1 MANRARTLKIG
12 EDTPFPEGTV
22 SRRRPR
28 SASRLIRI
36 ERPALG
42 DERTAE
48 REVRELPAQLLPQLP
63 VPATLFVHVPGHEGP
78 VAIATSPERAASE
91 RAAGRTVFDPV
102 EWSAIV
108 TAAESDRLWPS
119 DLRELCARKAGAR
132 RPGGPGWAL
141 DLDTALAGARPDAPQ
156 EWSVGRVLDR
166 IGAALLTVEC

>member
-1 MANRARTLKIG
+1 MANRATTLKI
-12 EDTPFPEGTV
+12 EASQGTLT
-22 SRRRPR
+22 RRRPR

-36 ERPALG
+36 ERPLLG
-42 DERTAE
+42 DERITE
-48 REVRELPAQLLPQLP
+48 REVRELPAQLLAQLP
-63 VPATLFVHVPGHEGP
+63 LPATLFVHVPGHEGP
-78 VAIATSPERAASE
+78 IAIATTPERAESE

-119 DLRELCARKAGAR
+119 DLRALCARKVEGAR
-132 RPGGPGWAL
+132 KVGGFML

-166 IGAALLTVEC
+166 IGAALLAVAC

>member
-1 MANRARTLKIG
+1 MANRARTLKIEQTSG
-12 EDTPFPEGTV
+12 FEGGTV
-22 SRRRPR
+22 TSRRPR
-28 SASRLIRI
+28 SASKLIRI

-48 REVRELPAQLLPQLP
+48 REVRELPAQLLAQLP
-63 VPATLFVHVPGHEGP
+63 LPATLFVQVPGHEGP
-78 VAIATSPERAASE
+78 VAITTSADRAESE
-91 RAAGRTVFDPV
+91 RAAGRTVFDAV

-119 DLRELCARKAGAR
+119 DLRELCVRKQGAR
-132 RPGGPGWAL
+132 TTGGWML

-166 IGAALLTVEC
+166 IGAALLAVVC

>member
-1 MANRARTLKIG
+1 MANRARTLKIEQTSG
-12 EDTPFPEGTV
+12 FEGGTV
-22 SRRRPR
+22 TRRRPR
-28 SASRLIRI
+28 SASKLIRI

-48 REVRELPAQLLPQLP
+48 REVRELPAQLLAQLP
-63 VPATLFVHVPGHEGP
+63 LPATLFVQVPGHEGP
-78 VAIATSPERAASE
+78 VAIATSADRAESE
-91 RAAGRTVFDPV
+91 RAAGRTVFDAV

-119 DLRELCARKAGAR
+119 DLRELCARKV
-132 RPGGPGWAL
+132 GGWTL

-166 IGAALLTVEC
+166 IGVALLAVVC